1 MKKKLEAELIS
12 IAHRILQ
19 IKQKS
24 DIITLHQEVQKLYE
38 TLSVLRFIEDNFSE
52 AKPTIGVDV
61 VKQKIEDNLD
71 NIINVEQVS
80 EENEIQDQ
88 DSQDKLEEPIS
99 ENDDSKIDS
108 ISDMDDEEEI
118 DHEELAIDEEH
129 TALEEQLDDAED
141 QEENTFYKENEDE
154 KEVLA
159 STDEDT
165 DEVEVDENVDEELQ
179 SEEINHSAIVEEEIV
194 EESEEKSVF
203 IPSFE
208 LAFDPKPTEEETPIS
223 TPAPQF
229 TFDDLLGKG
238 YTDPVFVKAEE
249 AESES
254 VIEEVKL
261 TSYPSTS
268 ETVYDNSFEK
278 EKKTF
283 SVNDR
288 LSKGITIGL
297 NDRIAFM
304 KHLFGNSS
312 EDYNRVLSQL
322 ITFDTFEEAEA
333 FIADMV
339 KPDYNNWAGKDE
351 YSQRFMEIV
360 ERRFS

>member
-118 DHEELAIDEEH
+118 DHEESAIDEEH

-159 STDEDT
+159 ST

-238 YTDPVFVKAEE
+238 YTDPIFVKAEE

-268 ETVYDNSFEK
+268 ETVYDNTFEK

-339 KPDYNNWAGKDE
+339 KPDYNNWTGKDE